1 MQASR
6 RGLSVPL
13 LNNSDFG
20 VGSYQ
25 MTPQY
30 FITYNLKKGWNNNNS
45 GPIIAA
51 NWNKASGAAADGD
64 DIIPEAD
71 GLYPLAGWRK
81 GKRRLRVMADEVFI
95 APEKNR
101 LY

>member
-1 MQASR
+1 MQAR
-6 RGLSVPL
+6 HRGLSVPL
-13 LNNSDFG
+13 LNNSNFG

-30 FITYNLKKGWNNNNS
+30 FITYNLRKGWNNNS

-51 NWNKASGAAADGD
+51 NWNNKASGAAADGD

-71 GLYPLAGWRK
+71 GLYPLAQ
-81 GKRRLRVMADEVFI
+81 
-95 APEKNR
+95 
-101 LY
+101 